1 MAVPIV
7 EELKGLVEDGM
18 ITYDA
23 FLQEEVLI
31 VAPVVCVVSG
41 NPHAS
46 EITNN
51 LKPSAR
57 LPCRMCMV
65 NNPCQV
71 E

>member
-7 EELKGLVEDGM
+7 EELKGLVEEGM
-18 ITYDA
+18 ITHDA

-31 VAPVVCVVSG
+31 VAPVICVVSD
-41 NPHAS
+41 NPRTS

-65 NNPCQV
+65 SNPCQV